1 MALEGS
7 SHRPDIVEFI
17 ESMPVAALLGIRLV
31 ELSSGHAEYELTIQ
45 PEVTFDGSVVQGG
58 IVGTLAD
65 FAGVTAAMSAL
76 DEGWFSSTVDFQVQN
91 LAPAV
96 GERLVAV
103 GESLRSGR
111 RIGLSRAD
119 VWAVRGDERVLC
131 ATALTTSVPIAP
143 RASGE

>member
-1 MALEGS
+1 MAVEGS
-7 SHRPDIVEFI
+7 QHRPDIVEFI
-17 ESMPVAALLGIRLV
+17 ESIPVTKLLGIRLV
-31 ELSSGHAEYELTIQ
+31 SLSAGRAEYELTIQ

-76 DEGWFSSTVDFQVQN
+76 DEGWFSTTVDFQVQN

-96 GERLVAV
+96 GDRLVAV

-119 VWAVRGDERVLC
+119 VYAIRGDERVLC
-131 ATALTTSVPIAP
+131 ATVLRTWVPIAP
-143 RASGE
+143 RL

>member
-1 MALEGS
+1 MTTDHPQ
-7 SHRPDIVEFI
+7 HRPDIVEFI
-17 ESMPVAALLGIRLV
+17 ESMPIVALLGVRLV
-31 ELSSGHAEYELTIQ
+31 ELSPGRAEYELPIQ
-45 PEVTFDGSVVQGG
+45 REITFDRSVVQGG

-96 GERLVAV
+96 GDRLVAV

-111 RIGLSRAD
+111 RVGLSRAD
-119 VWAVRGDERVLC
+119 AYAIRGDQRVSC

-143 RASGE
+143 QA